1 MLRSITAE
9 GHSGQTDKAGAPYV
23 LHPLRVMLSVTTN
36 EERIVA
42 VLHDLVEDCPG
53 WSFERL
59 REEGFSER
67 VLTALASVTKRD
79 GEEDQDFVRRA
90 AAGSPSSAARHQCR
104 TWRWIFRGR

>member
-59 REEGFSER
+59 REEGFSE
-67 VLTALASVTKRD
+67 AGAD
-79 GEEDQDFVRRA
+79 GVGIGDQARWRGGSGLRP
-90 AAGSPSSAARHQCR
+90 AG
-104 TWRWIFRGR
+104 RGRVALICCPTPMSDVALDL